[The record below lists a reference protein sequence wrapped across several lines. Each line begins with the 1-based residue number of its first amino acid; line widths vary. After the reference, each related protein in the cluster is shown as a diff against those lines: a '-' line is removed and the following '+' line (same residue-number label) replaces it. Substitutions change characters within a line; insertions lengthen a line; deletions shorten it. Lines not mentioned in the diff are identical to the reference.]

1 MEQIKYSLENKG
13 FKQLMAVS
21 IGHFTNDF
29 FVGLIAPISV
39 YFAYKL
45 GLNLTQQGIIS
56 VAVLVFSSLLQPV
69 FGLLSDKKGKPK
81 HLIFS
86 IIWISVFISLSGV
99 INNFYILL
107 LVIVLGSSASALY
120 HPLGS
125 TTAVTLGRNSKGASL
140 SIFMT
145 IGGFAGTAASVVG
158 LWIASKFGIEKII
171 FLALPGLLVAGFMF
185 YSEVQN
191 IRIDTYEN
199 RKKDNI
205 GNKIEEVKKLNL
217 SKNSILWLGILI
229 FITIM
234 KVLSG
239 RFIITYGIQILSL
252 KNFAYGA
259 ALLSIH
265 LLGRPIGTM
274 SGGILIDKIGEK
286 KVFIFG
292 MFLSLLSL
300 SLIGYGGSWIAA
312 VGVGTLGFCTSLT
325 NTVGV
330 LVSHKIIPDSQSFA
344 TGIIMGI
351 PGGIGSLTM
360 IIFSG
365 LADAN
370 GLIYSVKALLIPFAA
385 ATLLTYLMMYKNE
398 NK

>member
-1 MEQIKYSLENKG
+1 MERIEYSLENKG
-13 FKQLMAVS
+13 FKQLLAVS
-21 IGHFTNDF
+21 LGHFTNDF
-29 FVGLIAPISV
+29 FVGIIAPISV

-86 IIWISVFISLSGV
+86 IIWIAILISLSG
-99 INNFYILL
+99 IMNNFYILI
-107 LVIVLGSSASALY
+107 LVIALGSSASALY

-125 TTAVTLGRNSKGASL
+125 TTAVTLGRNSKGTSL

-145 IGGFAGTAASVVG
+145 IGGFAGTVASIVG

-171 FLALPGLLVAGFMF
+171 FLALPGLVVAGFMY
-185 YSEVQN
+185 YSGVQN
-191 IRIDTYEN
+191 VRLDTYEN
-199 RKKDNI
+199 EYNRKVEK
-205 GNKIEEVKKLNL
+205 KIEEVKKFSL
-217 SKNSILWLGILI
+217 SKKSMFWLGILI

-239 RFIITYGIQILSL
+239 RFVITYGIQILDL
-252 KNFAYGA
+252 KNFYFGA
-259 ALLSIH
+259 TLLSIH

-274 SGGILIDKIGEK
+274 TGGVLIDKIGEK
-286 KVFIFG
+286 RVFVFG
-292 MFLSLLSL
+292 MALSLLSL
-300 SLIGYGGSWIAA
+300 YLIGYGGSLLAA
-312 VGVGTLGFCTSLT
+312 IGVGTLGFCTSLT

-351 PGGIGSLTM
+351 PGGVGSLTM

-365 LADAN
+365 LADVN
-370 GLIYSVKALLIPFAA
+370 GLIYSVKALVLPFAL
-385 ATLLTYLMMYKNE
+385 ATILTYFMLYRRN
-398 NK
+398 N